1 MCWEVYSGSSQ
12 GSVYSEL
19 QSSASRG
26 SVTPILWVDIE
37 LNLSSLPIK
46 HIHYRRDIYIFCRC
60 IQLLTSSAFVYA
72 DFSPE
77 LLVIFNKSPSASTQR
92 EMGWNRQHTQTFLDI
107 WCPNLF
113 SRISN
118 PKKIQTQISYKLTS
132 LSDMLVWVDTADS
145 LWFDLYDRFVY
156 SFTLLHH

>member
-1 MCWEVYSGSSQ
+1 MCWEVYSGPSQ

-46 HIHYRRDIYIFCRC
+46 HIHYRRATSFADVSSSLHLVPLSMQTSHLSYLSFLTNRPQQAHREKWAGTGSIPKLFWISDVLIF
-60 IQLLTSSAFVYA
+60 
-72 DFSPE
+72 
-77 LLVIFNKSPSASTQR
+77 
-92 EMGWNRQHTQTFLDI
+92 
-107 WCPNLF
+107 F